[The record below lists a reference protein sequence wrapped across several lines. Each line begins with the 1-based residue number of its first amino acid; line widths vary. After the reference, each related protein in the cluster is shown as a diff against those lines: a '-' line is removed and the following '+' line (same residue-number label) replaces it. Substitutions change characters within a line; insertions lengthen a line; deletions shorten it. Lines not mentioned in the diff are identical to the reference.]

1 MGGRSRTSISLG
13 RKLFYAVVIVA
24 AVPLIYLFIGRGMR
38 FFRVPSNSMEPTIL
52 VADYLLTLR
61 QDAYHRGDVVVLR
74 DPSGEGGYIVKR
86 IVGLEGDSIEIH
98 GGAVFI
104 NGGYASEP
112 YRLEPIDYSMLK
124 YRVSEGEVFLM
135 GDNSN
140 WSVDSHNWAAGAE
153 ERVIAQPG
161 SVPVNLI
168 VGRVL
173 FVYLPI
179 ERMHKLDPYP
189 LRHLAGTV

>member
-1 MGGRSRTSISLG
+1 MGDRSRSSISLG
-13 RKLFYAVVIVA
+13 RKLFYAAVIVA
-24 AVPLIYLFIGRGMR
+24 AVPLIYLFVGRGMR

-52 VADYLLTLR
+52 IADYLLTLQ
-61 QDAYHRGDVVVLR
+61 QDAYNRGDVVVLR
-74 DPSGEGGYIVKR
+74 DPSRQSGYIVKR
-86 IVGLEGDSIEIH
+86 IVGLEGDRIEIQ

-104 NGGYASEP
+104 DGGYVSEP
-112 YRLEPIDYSMLK
+112 YRLEPIDYSMLE
-124 YRVSEGEVFLM
+124 YRVSEGEVFLL

-140 WSVDSHNWAAGAE
+140 WSVDSHNWAAGTE
-153 ERVIAQPG
+153 ESKVAQPG
-161 SVPVNLI
+161 GVPLDLI

-189 LRHLAGTV
+189 LRHLTGSV